1 MAEPEHDVII
11 IGSGAGGGAA
21 AWALTRRNVRVLVLE
36 AGPSFDPLQDYHLH
50 LNDWEQ
56 TGFPDKAG
64 SQGQHS
70 FAPLQELE
78 ERWQGLR
85 SWSRNYGLL
94 IEGGRREASGY
105 YHVRGVGGS
114 TLHFTGEAHRLN
126 PAAMKMHS
134 RFGVAADWPFD
145 YDELEPYYCE
155 AERVVGVAGPA
166 GDTVRRRSEPYPL
179 PPHPPGFA
187 SQQLGTG
194 LHKLGL
200 NWVANPLAVLSGP
213 YDGRPA
219 CNYCSGCTYG
229 CPRLD
234 KGSVD
239 VTFIRKALA
248 TGHCTLQSSCA
259 VTRVEPGPDDRVT
272 AVHYIDGKGR
282 AHQLSARAVVI
293 ACGAV
298 ETPHLLLLSEN
309 SNAPNGLANESGQ
322 VGRHFMETVSWTSN
336 GLHPEP
342 LGSHRGLPA
351 DSICWDYNAP
361 DAIPGVIGGCRFTP
375 SVAESGLHGP
385 VHYAQ
390 RVVPGWGRAHKAAMR
405 ETFGHVLSVGAI
417 GESLPN
423 PGSFV
428 DLDPAET
435 DAAGLP
441 LARIH
446 SQLQDSELRRMEFMA
461 DTARDILRAAGAGE
475 IFEEYGSYDSFRS
488 THVFGTCRMGD
499 DPLASVVD
507 ARCRSHRWRNLF
519 IVDASVFPS
528 SGSGESPSLTIEA
541 LAIRAA
547 DHLAQLLN
555 RREL

>member
-1 MAEPEHDVII
+1 MTEMPHDVII

-21 AWALTRRNVRVLVLE
+21 AWALARRNIKVLVLE
-36 AGPSFDPLQDYHLH
+36 AGPAYDPLQDYRLH
-50 LNDWEQ
+50 QNNWEQ
-56 TGFPDKAG
+56 TGFPEKPG
-64 SQGQHS
+64 SRGRHS
-70 FAPLQELE
+70 FAPLQKLE

-85 SWSRNYGLL
+85 SWNRNYGMTV
-94 IEGGRREASGY
+94 EGDRRTVAGY
-105 YHVRGVGGS
+105 HHVRGVGGS

-126 PAAMKMHS
+126 PAAMKMRS

-166 GDTVRRRSEPYPL
+166 EDTLRRRSEPYPL
-179 PPHPPGFA
+179 PAHAPGYA
-187 SQQLGTG
+187 SRQLGKG
-194 LHKLGL
+194 FRKLGL
-200 NWVANPLAVLSGP
+200 NWVANPVAALSES

-248 TGHCTLQSSCA
+248 TGHCTLQSSCT
-259 VTRVEPGPDDRVT
+259 VTRVEPGPGDRVS
-272 AVHYIDGKGR
+272 AVHYLDDKGR
-282 AHQLSARAVVI
+282 AHKVSARAVVI

-298 ETPHLLLLSEN
+298 ETPRLLLLSEN
-309 SNAPNGLANESGQ
+309 GHAPDGLANESGQ
-322 VGRHFMETVSWTSN
+322 VGRHFMETVSWVSN

-342 LGSHRGLPA
+342 LGSHRGLPS

-361 DAIPGVIGGCRFTP
+361 DAIPDVIGGCRFTP
-375 SVAESGLHGP
+375 GVAESELLGP

-390 RVVPGWGRAHKAAMR
+390 RVAPGWGRAHKAAMR
-405 ETFGHVLSVGAI
+405 ETFGQVLSVGAI

-423 PGSFV
+423 PGSYI
-428 DLDPAET
+428 DIDPVET
-435 DAAGLP
+435 DAAGLS

-446 SQLQDSELRRMEFMA
+446 SRLQDTELHRMQFMA
-461 DTARDILRAAGAGE
+461 GTARDILRAAGAGE
-475 IFEEYGSYDSFRS
+475 IFEEYGSYDNFSS

-499 DPLASVVD
+499 DPDKSVVD

-528 SGSGESPSLTIEA
+528 SGGGESPSLTIEA

-547 DHLAQLLN
+547 DHLAQLMD

>member
-1 MAEPEHDVII
+1 MTEPEYDVII
-11 IGSGAGGGAA
+11 VGSGAGGGAA
-21 AWALTRRNVRVLVLE
+21 AWALARRNIKVLVLE
-36 AGPSFDPLQDYHLH
+36 AGPAFDPLRDYSLH
-50 LNDWEQ
+50 RNDWEQ
-56 TGFPDKAG
+56 RGFPDKAG

-70 FAPLQELE
+70 FAPLQELD

-85 SWSRNYGLL
+85 SWNRNFGNSV
-94 IEGGRREASGY
+94 EGKRRVVSGY
-105 YHVRGVGGS
+105 HHVRGVGGS

-155 AERVVGVAGPA
+155 AERVIGVAGPA

-179 PPHPPGFA
+179 PPHSQGFA
-187 SQQLGTG
+187 SRQLGKG
-194 LHKLGL
+194 LRKLEMD
-200 NWVANPLAVLSGP
+200 WVANPLAVLSES
-213 YDGRPA
+213 YDGRPG
-219 CNYCSGCTYG
+219 CNYCSGCTLG

-248 TGHCTLQSSCA
+248 TGHCTLQSSCV
-259 VTRVEPGPDDRVT
+259 VTRVQPGPSDRVS
-272 AVHYIDGKGR
+272 AVFYLDGEGVTHKV
-282 AHQLSARAVVI
+282 SARAVVLS
-293 ACGAV
+293 CGAV
-298 ETPHLLLLSEN
+298 ETPRMLLLSKN
-309 SNAPNGLANESGQ
+309 SHAPDGLANESGH
-322 VGRHFMETVSWTSN
+322 VGRHFMETLSWASN

-375 SVAESGLHGP
+375 DTAESELLGP

-390 RVVPGWGRAHKAAMR
+390 RVAPGWGRAHKKAMR
-405 ETFGHVLSVGAI
+405 KTFGHVLSVGAI

-428 DLDPAET
+428 DLDPDKE
-435 DAAGLP
+435 DAVGLP

-446 SQLQDSELRRMEFMA
+446 SFLPDTELRRLQFMA
-461 DTARDILRAAGAGE
+461 DTARNILRAAGAGE
-475 IFEEYGSYDSFRS
+475 IFEEYGSYDSFSS
-488 THVFGTCRMGD
+488 THVFGTCRMGKN
-499 DPLASVVD
+499 PHESVVD
-507 ARCRSHRWRNLF
+507 AHCRSHRWHNLF

-528 SGSGESPSLTIEA
+528 SGGGESPSLTIES

-547 DHLAQLLN
+547 SHLATLME

>member
-1 MAEPEHDVII
+1 MAEPQYDVII

-21 AWALTRRNVRVLVLE
+21 AWALARRNIRVLVLE
-36 AGPSFDPLQDYHLH
+36 AGPAFDPQQDYRLH
-50 LNDWEQ
+50 RNDWERS
-56 TGFPDKAG
+56 GFPGKAG
-64 SQGQHS
+64 SKGRHS
-70 FAPLQELE
+70 FAPLQVLE

-85 SWSRNYGLL
+85 SWNHNYGFTF
-94 IEGGRREASGY
+94 EGDRRAVSAY

-114 TLHFTGEAHRLN
+114 TLHFTGEAHRLH

-155 AERVVGVAGPA
+155 AERVIGVAGPA
-166 GDTVRRRSEPYPL
+166 GDPVRRRSEPYPL
-179 PPHPPGFA
+179 PPHPQSFA
-187 SQQLGTG
+187 SQQLGKG
-194 LHKLGL
+194 LRKLDMS
-200 NWVANPLAVLSGP
+200 WVANPVAVLSKS
-213 YDGRPA
+213 YDGRPP
-219 CNYCSGCTYG
+219 CNYCAGCAYG

-248 TGHCTLQSSCA
+248 TSHCTLQSSCA
-259 VTRVEPGPDDRVT
+259 VTRVEPGPDDRVS
-272 AVHYIDGKGR
+272 AVHYLDARGR
-282 AHQLSARAVVI
+282 THRVSARAVVV

-298 ETPHLLLLSEN
+298 ETPRLLLLSGN
-309 SNAPNGLANESGQ
+309 IHAPDGLANESGQ

-361 DAIPGVIGGCRFTP
+361 DAIPDVIGGARFTP
-375 SVAESGLHGP
+375 STAESGLHGP

-405 ETFGHVLSVGAI
+405 ETFGHVHSVGAI

-435 DAAGLP
+435 DTAGLP

-446 SQLQDSELRRMEFMA
+446 SQLPETELRRLQFMA
-461 DTARDILRAAGAGE
+461 GTVRNILRAAGAAD

-488 THVFGTCRMGD
+488 THVFGTCRMGN
-499 DPLASVVD
+499 DPHASVVD

-528 SGSGESPSLTIEA
+528 SGGGESPSLTIEA

-555 RREL
+555 LREI